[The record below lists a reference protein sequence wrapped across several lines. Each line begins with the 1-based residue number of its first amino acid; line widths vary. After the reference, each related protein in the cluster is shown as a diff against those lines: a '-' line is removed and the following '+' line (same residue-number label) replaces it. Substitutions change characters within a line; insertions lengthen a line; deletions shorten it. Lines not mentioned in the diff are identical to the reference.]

1 MSVVVSPQSASRLVV
16 TDNTHTTTVTVSPSP
31 SILVSATG
39 LQGPSGALSRRHDW
53 ASPYDYLGTALIG
66 TIDSSPAWRI
76 TRLTINS
83 AGAVTATGVATDVTW
98 TGRASHTYS

>member
-1 MSVVVSPQSASRLVV
+1 MSVVASPQSASRLVV

-53 ASPYDYLGTALIG
+53 TQPYDYLGTAPLG
-66 TIDSSPAWRI
+66 TADNSPAWRI
-76 TRLTINS
+76 TRLTVS
-83 AGAVTATGVATDVTW
+83 PAGAVIATGVATNVTW
-98 TGRASHTYS
+98 TGRAGHTYS